1 MTSPSDYIIS
11 SFKNFENTYT
21 DYLETFKIQITYGRV
36 EIKFAFWP
44 YDLIDKDLEFS
55 EDYYDRLQETF
66 REWIGMHAKVVA
78 SECKHTIEL
87 LENIL
92 IFRNVSKTGLKQI
105 FEPLSTG
112 EVKHITERI
121 VTVSS

>member
-1 MTSPSDYIIS
+1 MTSDYIIS
-11 SFKNFENTYT
+11 SFKTFENTYK
-21 DYLETFKIQITYGRV
+21 DYLETFHIQINSAKV

-66 REWIGMHAKVVA
+66 RDWIGMHSKVVA
-78 SECKHTIEL
+78 SECKVTIEL

-112 EVKHITERI
+112 EIKHITEKI
-121 VTVSS
+121 VTL